1 MLKKLFSSDPFKI
14 FYTVFAYIIIFSLW
28 WGYLL
33 YNKNEVAFHEK
44 IELNERQYKQQFNGA
59 NYKAT
64 DEYVHL
70 LNKYNRQRVM
80 IFTEGG
86 VFLVLLFAGLMMVL
100 RVFKREIELAN
111 QQRNF
116 LLSITHEL
124 KSPLSSIKIT
134 LQTMMKRKLEPEQSE
149 KLMTNSLSDVDRL
162 EALVDNILFAAKIE
176 RNEPGFSN
184 DELNV
189 SMLVE
194 RIADKFSGNKKGIAI
209 KTEVEKN
216 VTLNVDVMG
225 FSSVMLNLI
234 ENAIKYS
241 DEGTTVRVVLK
252 REEDKVKLRVYD
264 EGYGIPVE
272 EREKVFGK
280 FYRIGNE
287 DTRKAK
293 GTGLGLYIVKRFVEI
308 YKGTI
313 TIEDNTPKGSVF
325 KLVFQQV

>member
-1 MLKKLFSSDPFKI
+1 MPTRIFTHDPFKV
-14 FYTVFAYIIIFSLW
+14 FYTVFAYIIIFSIW

-33 YNKNEVAFHEK
+33 YNKNEVAFRET

-64 DEYVHL
+64 DEYVQL
-70 LNKYNRQRVM
+70 LTKYNRQRVM
-80 IFTEGG
+80 IFAEGS
-86 VFLVLLFAGLMMVL
+86 VFLVLQFIGLVL
-100 RVFKREIELAN
+100 VRRVFMREIEMAA

-124 KSPLSSIKIT
+124 KSPLSSIKLT
-134 LQTMMKRKLEPEQSE
+134 LQTMMKRKLEPAQSE

-176 RNEPGFSN
+176 RDETGFSN

-189 SMLVE
+189 SALVE
-194 RIADKFSGNKKGIAI
+194 RIAEKLSSNKKGVKIVA
-209 KTEVEKN
+209 EAEPD
-216 VTLNVDVMG
+216 VTMHADTMG
-225 FSSVMLNLI
+225 FSSVVLNLI

-241 DEGTTVRVVLK
+241 DEGTTVRVTLK
-252 REEDKVKLRVYD
+252 REGEKVRLCVYD

-287 DTRKAK
+287 DTRKSK

-308 YKGTI
+308 YNGSI
-313 TIEDNTPKGSVF
+313 TIEDNKPRGSVF
-325 KLVFQQV
+325 RLEFMQA